1 MMLRPICRY
10 RMHAGS
16 SEPFAIDRR
25 PGSEF
30 DTYTRLPPSNAW
42 SRSSVVPDDTNT
54 TESSR
59 TRTPLPKTRSVR
71 SKSPSA
77 NGASQTPSQTQSLS
91 TSTPGPTNT
100 VTSSEAGM
108 QLASQAS
115 GGHDAS
121 GTVRSRTRSL

>member
-16 SEPFAIDRR
+16 SEPFATDRR

-30 DTYTRLPPSNAW
+30 DTYTCSPSSNAW
-42 SRSSVVPDDTNT
+42 SRSRVVPDDTNT
-54 TESSR
+54 TESPR

-77 NGASQTPSQTQSLS
+77 NGASQTPSQTQSS
-91 TSTPGPTNT
+91 PTSTPGPTHT
-100 VTSSEAGM
+100 VTSSDSRT
-108 QLASQAS
+108 QVASQAS
-115 GGHDAS
+115 GGHDAT
-121 GTVRSRTRSL
+121 GTVRSRTRLL